1 MVRVPIFKSPISGK
15 TPKDEPIKS
24 EDDLAPGIIS
34 DKDAALHLEP
44 IPNKALLVKIQPPKK
59 PSVKIPH
66 VPCDIVLVIDVSG
79 SMGEAAPVPGETDE
93 GTGLSVLDLTKHAAR
108 TIIESMNENDR
119 LSIVTFASKARVVQP
134 LLSMGKVNKAKSIK
148 NVQSMKPLD
157 ATNLWQGMLEG
168 IKRFKPEE
176 GSTNVPAIMVLTDG
190 MPNHMNP
197 AAGFVPKIRA
207 MGSLP
212 ASIHTF
218 GFGYSLRSGLLK
230 SIAEIGGGN
239 YAFIPDAGM
248 IGTVFV
254 HAVANLQSTFATRA
268 VLKLTYSKPLELYQ
282 TTGPSVQQD
291 TIKSADDSENSVTEM
306 TIHLGNLQFGQ
317 SRDVFLEMKSGK
329 EVEFLIETDPSR
341 SIVEAYLTYIK
352 PGNDIKSRI
361 AVMESKESAFV
372 PMATA
377 QRSVLEHTD
386 LPASEIAYHES
397 RSMICH
403 FISNLF
409 TFQRDDERVMLGD
422 INRTDKMGQLKTL
435 ITILPAKD
443 FDDEKNKSLMQDI
456 SPEEPKGQVFLAIE
470 STEYLWKWGCH
481 FLPSLLN
488 AHTRQV
494 CNSFKDPGPLQYGTE
509 SPLFISCR
517 NSLDQIFDDLPV
529 PEPSIDIRSH
539 SGISPVVAKARAKVP
554 VSMSVYRNSAGVCF
568 AASTEVTLA
577 SGRIVQMRK
586 LRRGMKVRTPRG
598 SRRVAMVLKTPV
610 EQEVLCRVGSILV
623 TPWHPISS
631 DSKRWDFPAN
641 EATAIVM
648 YTGCIY
654 SILLERD
661 ATVAAHAIRVGDM
674 WGVTLGHGV
683 TAGNDRD
690 PIFSTPPPMTS
701 EAKMTDFRTLNTNFL
716 GSGALHYQ
724 SNFFTFCNNLQRPS
738 AAQTY
743 LDNVA
748 PITIQ
753 ALSSHT
759 QHNVITGQNITEVTA
774 LPLNITNNRSYYD
787 TILQS
792 PSTQPADKP
801 EVPPKS
807 ADESVQDEF
816 PTKQATQTPQEK
828 ARLVFGSR
836 VLGQAEK
843 DERLATRKAKATY
856 IAGVLV
862 PPKPEE
868 PDNCCMSG
876 CVNCVYDQYR
886 DELEEWQLK
895 NAEAQA
901 ALKKHEGSV
910 DADGGGSEAN
920 WKVGEAKIAKDFW
933 DDELYASLPVGIRE
947 FMKTEKQLKQKHES
961 EGPKEG

>member
-1 MVRVPIFKSPISGK
+1 MVRVPLFHSPITSK
-15 TPKDEPIKS
+15 TPKDEPTKS
-24 EDDLAPGIIS
+24 EDETAPGIIS
-34 DKDAALHLEP
+34 DKDATLHLEP
-44 IPNKALLVKIQPPKK
+44 IPNKALLVKIQPPKE

-119 LSIVTFASKARVVQP
+119 LSIVTFASKTKVLQP
-134 LLSMGKVNKAKSIK
+134 LLPMGAENKAKAIK
-148 NVQSMKPLD
+148 NVKSMRPLD

-168 IKRFKPEE
+168 IKQFKTDE
-176 GSTNVPAIMVLTDG
+176 GSTNVPAIMILTDG

-207 MGSLP
+207 MGPLP

-268 VLKLTYSKPLELYQ
+268 VLKLTYSKPLALYQ
-282 TTGPSVQQD
+282 TTGPSVEQD
-291 TIKSADDSENSVTEM
+291 TIKCADFLENSVTEM
-306 TIHLGNLQFGQ
+306 TLHLGNLQFGQ
-317 SRDVFLEMKSGK
+317 SRDIFLEMNNVK
-329 EVEFLIETDPSR
+329 EVEFLNETDPTR
-341 SIVEAYLTYIK
+341 SVVEAYLTYVK
-352 PGNDIKSRI
+352 PGNCIKSRI
-361 AVMESKESAFV
+361 AVMESKESAFI

-386 LPASEIAYHES
+386 LPASEIAYHQS

-409 TFQRDDERVMLGD
+409 TFQRDDERVMHSGMTRAD
-422 INRTDKMGQLKTL
+422 RMGQLQTL
-435 ITILPAKD
+435 VTTLPAKD

-456 SPEEPKGQVFLAIE
+456 SPEEPKGQVCLAVE
-470 STEYLWKWGCH
+470 SSEYLWKWGCH

-517 NSLDQIFDDLPV
+517 DSLDQIFDDLPV
-529 PEPSIDIRSH
+529 PEPSIDLRSSH
-539 SGISPVVAKARAKVP
+539 GISSVVTRARARVP

-641 EATAIVM
+641 EATAVVM

-661 ATVAAHAIRVGDM
+661 ANVAAHAIRVGDM

-683 TAGNDRD
+683 TAGSDVRAHSFFGDYN
-690 PIFSTPPPMTS
+690 SVGKS
-701 EAKMTDFRTLNTNFL
+701 LLGLEARGN
-716 GSGALHYQ
+716 G
-724 SNFFTFCNNLQRPS
+724 
-738 AAQTY
+738 
-743 LDNVA
+743 V
-748 PITIQ
+748 
-753 ALSSHT
+753 
-759 QHNVITGQNITEVTA
+759 VIG
-774 LPLNITNNRSYYD
+774 
-787 TILQS
+787 
-792 PSTQPADKP
+792 K
-801 EVPPKS
+801 
-807 ADESVQDEF
+807 
-816 PTKQATQTPQEK
+816 
-828 ARLVFGSR
+828 
-836 VLGQAEK
+836 
-843 DERLATRKAKATY
+843 
-856 IAGVLV
+856 GV
-862 PPKPEE
+862 E
-868 PDNCCMSG
+868 
-876 CVNCVYDQYR
+876 R
-886 DELEEWQLK
+886 DE
-895 NAEAQA
+895 
-901 ALKKHEGSV
+901 EGGRVIGFCQPS
-910 DADGGGSEAN
+910 
-920 WKVGEAKIAKDFW
+920 K
-933 DDELYASLPVGIRE
+933 
-947 FMKTEKQLKQKHES
+947 
-961 EGPKEG
+961 